1 MTTRNTFT
9 KEERLCSRT
18 EIDRLFAEGI
28 PFFEYPF
35 KFLFVPAGKAATE
48 PVQVVFTVPKRSFKK
63 AVDRNLIKRR
73 MREAYRLNKADLYQH
88 LTLKESSISLMV
100 IYVEKE
106 IKDYAVIEKGMVKG
120 MKKLIK
126 KMV

>member
-1 MTTRNTFT
+1 MTTRYTFT

-18 EIDRLFAEGI
+18 ELDRLFAEGI
-28 PFFEYPF
+28 SFFEYPF
-35 KFLFVPAGKAATE
+35 KFIFASVNKDTKMPI
-48 PVQVVFTVPKRSFKK
+48 QVVFAVPKRSFKK

-73 MREAYRLNKADLYQH
+73 MREAYRLNKADLYQY

-106 IKDYAVIEKGMVKG
+106 IKDFAVIEKGMVKG
-120 MKKLIK
+120 MKKLLKNI
-126 KMV
+126 